1 MALCRWA
8 VTQCRTYMLQGGQE
22 HRDTMVTMQLLVLT
36 VVLTLPS
43 VEQLTLRNP
52 EYVATVDKVRVMGS

>member
-1 MALCRWA
+1 
-8 VTQCRTYMLQGGQE
+8 MLQGGQE